1 VLDQLRQEAE
11 DTVRMLQSTVERR
24 KAEEIKTDGEP
35 RACHAPAVFA
45 GNPDRFLPSF
55 SAGLIILSATY
66 GNLKSFSSA
75 GLAGG
80 VPEKEGSTA
89 EPKRRADFID
99 VTVALQA
106 LVADSQ
112 LVIPPGRSKAGLL
125 GFYDPCL
132 GRRKSLCV
140 RYLFRGRLHECT
152 VGDTDGLLAPIRQ
165 HAIE

>member
-1 VLDQLRQEAE
+1 MSQGVLL
-11 DTVRMLQSTVERR
+11 T
-24 KAEEIKTDGEP
+24 P
-35 RACHAPAVFA
+35 HFA
-45 GNPDRFLPSF
+45 GLV
-55 SAGLIILSATY
+55 ILSATY

-75 GLAGG
+75 GLGNAQDNPTGTD
-80 VPEKEGSTA
+80 SSS
-89 EPKRRADFID
+89 KRRPDFID
-99 VTVALQA
+99 VAVALQA

-125 GFYDPCL
+125 GFFDPCL
-132 GRRKSLCV
+132 GRRKALRV